1 MLKGKQELAKYEVE
15 LENLNSKERK
25 LFNMFTEGIVTEEQI
40 RNMLIDHKLKKEE
53 ISKKI
58 LTLKMTEVSE
68 ESMKELGNSILSQL
82 FNDLASKNLSN
93 GLYESLLVEADIT
106 ATIFR
111 DRVEFHTKYGDVTV
125 PRMWIS
131 NRPWMPSWEIE
142 LRNKGTEEDSD
153 IYINEKTKI
162 TVTYKTGT
170 KAVLAKFGQ
179 LKIKSV

>member
-1 MLKGKQELAKYEVE
+1 MVAL
-15 LENLNSKERK
+15 
-25 LFNMFTEGIVTEEQI
+25 
-40 RNMLIDHKLKKEE
+40 D
-53 ISKKI
+53 
-58 LTLKMTEVSE
+58 
-68 ESMKELGNSILSQL
+68 LSQKSL
-82 FNDLASKNLSN
+82 LLQ
-93 GLYESLLVEADIT
+93 SLLVEADIT

>member
-1 MLKGKQELAKYEVE
+1 
-15 LENLNSKERK
+15 
-25 LFNMFTEGIVTEEQI
+25 MFTEGIVTEEQI

-106 ATIFR
+106 ATTLSSYSLVAR
-111 DRVEFHTKYGDVTV
+111 TQLPLRVSTSL
-125 PRMWIS
+125 W
-131 NRPWMPSWEIE
+131 
-142 LRNKGTEEDSD
+142 
-153 IYINEKTKI
+153 
-162 TVTYKTGT
+162 
-170 KAVLAKFGQ
+170 Q
-179 LKIKSV
+179 